1 MSGSRYCGHHWS
13 DEAETQAN
21 RLAVQILMPAHLIQ
35 QEWGKGL
42 SVEEM
47 AKLFLVSRKAM
58 EIRINGMIKQGL
70 LSERKP

>member
-1 MSGSRYCGHHWS
+1 
-13 DEAETQAN
+13 
-21 RLAVQILMPAHLIQ
+21 MPAHLIQ